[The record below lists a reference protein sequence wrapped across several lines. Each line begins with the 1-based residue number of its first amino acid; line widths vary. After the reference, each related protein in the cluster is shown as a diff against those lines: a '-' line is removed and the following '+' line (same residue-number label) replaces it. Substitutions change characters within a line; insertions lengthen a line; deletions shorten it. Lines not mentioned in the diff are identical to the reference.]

1 VSSFG
6 EQLTKRP
13 HIFAMFILVSPV
25 FSPFSLLAQTTARS
39 LLPGDSIARSG
50 DQEVQDVLAQENPP
64 QQSIEPQRPSASP
77 QNKGSGQGTPNAEPG
92 TILGTVTDMNGN
104 PVAGATIGLEG
115 TEPSNVRTVTT
126 NDDGFFEIHDV
137 EPGIPYHVT
146 ISATGFTHWESPV
159 VVLKPGQ
166 REVLNVSKLR
176 IEEVHT
182 TITVTPESSD
192 EMAVEQVKVEE
203 KQRGFGVF
211 PNFFAVYDPNPAPL
225 TAKLKFSLAFR
236 AIRDPFTAAGMA
248 MIAGAG
254 QAAGTP
260 AYVRGAKGFGER
272 FGASYANQFT
282 AIFIGGA
289 LLPSLLHQDPRY
301 FYQGSGTKK
310 SRALHALSNL
320 FITRGDNGR
329 AEPNFSTLGGDLASA
344 AISNVYYPEL
354 NEGARLVFQNFAIN
368 TAVHAGVRLL
378 QEFVFRPTKGTVV
391 RNAGNPRVQFE

>member
-1 VSSFG
+1 MSSFD

-13 HIFAMFILVSPV
+13 HIFAMFILVLPV
-25 FSPFSLLAQTTARS
+25 FPSFSLLAQTTARS
-39 LLPGDSIARSG
+39 LRGDPIARSG
-50 DQEVQDVLAQENPP
+50 SQEVQDALAQENPP
-64 QQSIEPQRPSASP
+64 QQSIEPQRPSAP
-77 QNKGSGQGTPNAEPG
+77 QQNESSRQGTPRSESG
-92 TILGTVTDMNGN
+92 TILGTVTDINDD
-104 PVAGATIGLEG
+104 PVAGATIGLHG
-115 TEPSNVRTVTT
+115 TEPSHVRTVMT

-146 ISATGFTHWESPV
+146 ISATGLAQWESPV

-166 REVLNVSKLR
+166 REVLDVSKLR

-182 TITVTPESSD
+182 TVTVTPESSD
-192 EMAVEQVKVEE
+192 EMAIQQVKIEE
-203 KQRGFGVF
+203 KQRGFGII

-225 TAKLKFSLAFR
+225 NAKLKFDLAFR
-236 AIRDPFTAAGMA
+236 AIRDPFTAAGIA

-254 QAAGTP
+254 QVAGTP
-260 AYVRGAKGFGER
+260 AYVGGAKGFGER

-282 AIFIGGA
+282 AVMIGGA

-329 AEPNFSTLGGDLASA
+329 TEPNFSTLGGDLASA
-344 AISNVYYPEL
+344 AISNVYYPEP
-354 NEGARLVFQNFAIN
+354 NEGARLLFQNFAIN

-378 QEFVFRPTKGTVV
+378 QEFVFSPTKGTVV
-391 RNAGNPRVQFE
+391 P